1 MTIGDLASKS
11 GVPACAIRY
20 WERIGILPAAA
31 RISGQRRY
39 SQEDIHR
46 LAVLQL
52 ARACGFRLDEMMHLI
67 HGFAPKTPPSQRWQL
82 LASKKRTEL
91 NLQIAQ
97 LKAMRRIVNRLSDC
111 KCVELSNYGQLS
123 DRHDYHPVWAASSL
137 DRNDFGIGR
146 YKADIRPGARVVIN
160 HCTFVN

>member
-11 GVPACAIRY
+11 GVPASTIRY

-39 SQEDIHR
+39 SQEDINR

-67 HGFAPKTPPSQRWQL
+67 HGFSPKTRASQRWQL

-91 NLQIAQ
+91 NMQIAQ
-97 LKAMRRIVNRLSDC
+97 LRAMRRIVDRLTDC
-111 KCVELSNYGQLS
+111 KCAELSNCGLL
-123 DRHDYHPVWAASSL
+123 AASV
-137 DRNDFGIGR
+137 
-146 YKADIRPGARVVIN
+146 IRISAR
-160 HCTFVN
+160 